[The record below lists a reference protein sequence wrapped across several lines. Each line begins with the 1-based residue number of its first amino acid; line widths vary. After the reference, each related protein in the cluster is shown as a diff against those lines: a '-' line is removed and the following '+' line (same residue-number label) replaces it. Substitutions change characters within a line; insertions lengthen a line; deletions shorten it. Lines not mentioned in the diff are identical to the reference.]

1 MLLSV
6 SLRGMLHYEPA
17 EGAGTKSEFAC
28 TGFTGF
34 AVATNKD
41 FYLEYEMANEHVNMT
56 ILNITSWL
64 P

>member
-1 MLLSV
+1 
-6 SLRGMLHYEPA
+6 MLHYEPA

-28 TGFTGF
+28 TGFTRF

-56 ILNITSWL
+56 IINITSWL